1 MNFRQL
7 SFVIKKFDSL
17 FEIHN
22 ENLLGKPI
30 TDWDVVFLGDMFYK
44 NELAEALWPWIR
56 KHCRKGIDIYIGD
69 VGRVLLRAFAA
80 EDELEYLEEYPL
92 SNPTIAKELGYLTT
106 YAFKLMCPD
115 NKTEDFTIKIGLHL
129 KI

>member
-1 MNFRQL
+1 MEEVKMSIFFPVCCLASDMNAQ
-7 SFVIKKFDSL
+7 INKFDSL
-17 FEIHN
+17 FEIRN

-92 SNPTIAKELGYLTT
+92 SNPTIAKELGYLNRC
-106 YAFKLMCPD
+106 F
-115 NKTEDFTIKIGLHL
+115 
-129 KI
+129 